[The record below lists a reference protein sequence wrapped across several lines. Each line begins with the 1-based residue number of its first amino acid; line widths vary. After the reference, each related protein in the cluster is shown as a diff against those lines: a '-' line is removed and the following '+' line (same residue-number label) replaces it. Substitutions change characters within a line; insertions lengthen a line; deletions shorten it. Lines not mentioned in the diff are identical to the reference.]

1 MNKYRIV
8 TDATADLPQELV
20 ESMGISV
27 IPMECRLNEQTFI
40 YEPTGKYMKP
50 EAFYAQM
57 REGASTATSQINV
70 FAYVTHFEPILQAG
84 EDILYIAFS
93 SALTGSQQSAVIA
106 IQELEV
112 KYPGRKIS
120 MVDSLCASLGEG
132 LIVYAAAKKL
142 EEGLD
147 LDALSQWVTDNR
159 LNLCHWFTVDDLA
172 YLARGGR
179 VSATSAFLGT
189 ALRIKPVLHVD
200 NAGRLVPLEKV
211 QGRKRS
217 LKGLVEQMEKQFT
230 PESNDIVFIGHAD
243 SAEDA
248 EYVRQLVEERFGV
261 KNFLVHFIGPIVG
274 AHSGPGTIALFH
286 FGKSRL

>member
-1 MNKYRIV
+1 MSTYRIV
-8 TDATADLPQELV
+8 TDATADLPQDLIEN
-20 ESMGISV
+20 MGLSV
-27 IPMECRLNEQTFI
+27 IPMECRLNDETFI
-40 YEPTGKYMKP
+40 YEPTGKFLKP
-50 EAFYAQM
+50 EVFYAQM
-57 REGASTATSQINV
+57 REGAATSTSQINV
-70 FAYVTHFEPILQAG
+70 FAFVSHFEPILQAG

-106 IQELEV
+106 IQELEA
-112 KYPGRKIS
+112 KYPGRRIL

-132 LIVYAAAKKL
+132 LMVYAAAKKK

-147 LDALSQWVTDNR
+147 IDALAQWVMDNR

-179 VSATSAFLGT
+179 LSSTSAFLGT

-200 NAGRLVPLEKV
+200 NEGRLVPLEKV

-217 LKGLVEQMEKQFT
+217 LKSLVEHMEKNYI
-230 PESNDIVFIGHAD
+230 PERNDIVFIGHAD
-243 SAEDA
+243 SPEDA
-248 EYVRQLVEERFGV
+248 EYVRQLVEERLHV
-261 KNFLVHFIGPIVG
+261 KNFLVYFIGPIIG

-286 FGKSRL
+286 FGKSR

>member
-20 ESMGISV
+20 ESLGISV

-40 YEPTGKYMKP
+40 YEPTSKYMKP

-70 FAYVTHFEPILQAG
+70 FAYASHFEPILQAG
-84 EDILYIAFS
+84 EDILFIAFS

-106 IQELEV
+106 IQELET
-112 KYPGRKIS
+112 KYPGRKIN

-132 LIVYAAAKKL
+132 LLVYTAAKKQ

-147 LDALSQWVTDNR
+147 LEALSQWVTDNR

-217 LKGLVEQMEKQFT
+217 LKGLVEQMEKQYT

-261 KNFLVHFIGPIVG
+261 KNFLVYFIGPIIG

-286 FGKSRL
+286 FGKSRS

>member
-40 YEPTGKYMKP
+40 YEPTGKYLKP

-106 IQELEV
+106 VQELEA

-120 MVDSLCASLGEG
+120 MIDSLCASLGEG
-132 LIVYAAAKKL
+132 LMVYAAAKKQ
-142 EEGLD
+142 EEGLN
-147 LDALSQWVTDNR
+147 LEALSQWVTDNR

-179 VSATSAFLGT
+179 LSATSAFLGT

-217 LKGLVEQMEKQFT
+217 LKGLVEQMEKQYT

-248 EYVRQLVEERFGV
+248 EYVRQLVEERMGV
-261 KNFLVHFIGPIVG
+261 KNFLVYFIGPIVG

-286 FGKSRL
+286 FGKSRS